1 MHLKT
6 FSFFLVFW
14 LGILNAWSQPL
25 SSIQPKNQAFEHNQ
39 TPTFSWNALYGATDY
54 TIILAQDPA
63 FTINLNQSPLLTSTY
78 WTSGSLSF
86 GNWYWKIQATTIAGT
101 VESSTYAFTIYNPTQ
116 QSNISLWLKADAGVT
131 LDINNKVQ
139 SWQDQSINNYL
150 LLQSND
156 TKKPIVET
164 NNLNNFP
171 AIKFSG
177 GQVLNGGD
185 ILDLG
190 NQSRS
195 MFVVGKMGGND
206 QTLFAK
212 SNSLAASSRYAL
224 MKFGS
229 QSTIIYQE
237 AADNH
242 LLCPTSTINKALYHF
257 ENNRNTSTNRLFL
270 NNVMIGLKAINGSF
284 NFASSFRFLIGAFNG
299 SNDIG
304 ESFFL
309 NGDINEILFLDN
321 PTSTDIS
328 NTNNYLIYK
337 YAPPINLGKDTL
349 LANFCTYT
357 IIPSTGFTNYSWST
371 GETTP
376 TINVNQSGTYWV
388 QATNLFGVTSSDTI
402 IVTYP
407 TIPPPTFNG
416 ICVNETMTWNADMGP
431 GFTYLWSTG
440 ETTASINIS
449 AAGIYSVQVTD
460 GFGCS
465 KNSGDYLFNIDTYS
479 QTAFLGN
486 DTTLCN
492 GNFIALQVGGF
503 ETISYTWPDASTGS
517 SYAVDTTGNYFLES
531 MNYNGCVA
539 QDTIHVTVSGTA
551 PAANF
556 ALNNEC
562 LGTAADFM
570 DQSVPAGADPIDSW
584 SWDMGDGNILTSQNP
599 SHVYA
604 TAGSFPVE
612 LYVESQ
618 GGCGAY
624 FTDTIVIYAKPTAA
638 YTFTGHCAEYSIQF
652 TDESVD
658 GSVPITN
665 YLWDFDMPW
674 TGAYNTSTISV
685 PNRIFDTDGTYDVFF
700 KVTDGNGCVDSVT
713 QTVVIDPTPQA
724 DFTFSDGCVNTA
736 IQFTN
741 TSVTQPSSTYLY
753 TFPDLST
760 SIIPNPS
767 KAFTSYGLQ
776 TVNLQVTNGF
786 GCVGSIDHDVAVH
799 PNPIPAID
807 LGPYCMGTYMEA
819 NDASTIPL
827 GSIDSSV
834 WIFNTTDTLS
844 GSSVYYL
851 IESLGQQQ
859 VQLVSYSDQGCSS
872 TLSQFIDVTN
882 ALDVSFTSSGIAAV
896 GDPMSFNNTST
907 GTTVALWNFGD
918 GTFSTDFSPEHVY
931 DASYLDSI
939 VDVYLIAMTTSGC
952 ADTAFQSISV
962 QRAMIDLELTQ
973 LYLQKQNDLY
983 IVGVK
988 MKNVG
993 SVKLETIQLDMEMQK
1008 GILFSETVNAQL
1020 LPQDDTIY
1028 VFTGKP
1034 SAYIS
1039 EQDKTD
1045 AFICVDGIGYD
1056 GNGVAESYLVNNT
1069 VCKNIEGDNVVLM
1082 PIYPNP
1088 VSENMTVEVLVT
1100 VESELS
1106 VKLFDS
1112 RGREVRA
1119 IVPQQT
1125 LAAGFYTYTINVED
1139 IAEGTYFIRMKS
1151 GEGEVMEKVVVGD

>member
-1 MHLKT
+1 
-6 FSFFLVFW
+6 
-14 LGILNAWSQPL
+14 
-25 SSIQPKNQAFEHNQ
+25 
-39 TPTFSWNALYGATDY
+39 
-54 TIILAQDPA
+54 
-63 FTINLNQSPLLTSTY
+63 
-78 WTSGSLSF
+78 
-86 GNWYWKIQATTIAGT
+86 
-101 VESSTYAFTIYNPTQ
+101 
-116 QSNISLWLKADAGVT
+116 
-131 LDINNKVQ
+131 
-139 SWQDQSINNYL
+139 
-150 LLQSND
+150 
-156 TKKPIVET
+156 
-164 NNLNNFP
+164 
-171 AIKFSG
+171 
-177 GQVLNGGD
+177 
-185 ILDLG
+185 
-190 NQSRS
+190 
-195 MFVVGKMGGND
+195 
-206 QTLFAK
+206 
-212 SNSLAASSRYAL
+212 
-224 MKFGS
+224 
-229 QSTIIYQE
+229 
-237 AADNH
+237 
-242 LLCPTSTINKALYHF
+242 
-257 ENNRNTSTNRLFL
+257 
-270 NNVMIGLKAINGSF
+270 
-284 NFASSFRFLIGAFNG
+284 
-299 SNDIG
+299 
-304 ESFFL
+304 
-309 NGDINEILFLDN
+309 
-321 PTSTDIS
+321 
-328 NTNNYLIYK
+328 
-337 YAPPINLGKDTL
+337 
-349 LANFCTYT
+349 
-357 IIPSTGFTNYSWST
+357 
-371 GETTP
+371 
-376 TINVNQSGTYWV
+376 
-388 QATNLFGVTSSDTI
+388 
-402 IVTYP
+402 
-407 TIPPPTFNG
+407 
-416 ICVNETMTWNADMGP
+416 
-431 GFTYLWSTG
+431 
-440 ETTASINIS
+440 
-449 AAGIYSVQVTD
+449 
-460 GFGCS
+460 
-465 KNSGDYLFNIDTYS
+465 
-479 QTAFLGN
+479 
-486 DTTLCN
+486 
-492 GNFIALQVGGF
+492 
-503 ETISYTWPDASTGS
+503 
-517 SYAVDTTGNYFLES
+517 
-531 MNYNGCVA
+531 
-539 QDTIHVTVSGTA
+539 
-551 PAANF
+551 
-556 ALNNEC
+556 
-562 LGTAADFM
+562 
-570 DQSVPAGADPIDSW
+570 
-584 SWDMGDGNILTSQNP
+584 MGDGNILTSQNP